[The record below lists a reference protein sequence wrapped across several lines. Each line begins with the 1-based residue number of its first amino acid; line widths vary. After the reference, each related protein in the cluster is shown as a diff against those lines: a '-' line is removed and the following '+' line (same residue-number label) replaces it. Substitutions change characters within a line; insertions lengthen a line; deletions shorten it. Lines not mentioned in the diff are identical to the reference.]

1 MKPTW
6 IVAHDFSPAA
16 DAAMM
21 VAASDLGRLG
31 GRLLLIHAYR
41 LPPVA
46 SGLEAMANA
55 RGLQSWNRFSEKVA
69 VSASEHLDEVARKL
83 AKRFPELEIATRCEE
98 GAPVPVILQVVDEAH
113 VARVVVGH
121 APGQGLRRRLAGSV
135 TEQLVKQCK
144 VPVLVVKG
152 E

>member
-6 IVAHDFSPAA
+6 LVAHDFSAAA

-31 GRLLLIHAYR
+31 GRLLLFHAYR

-69 VSASEHLDEVARKL
+69 DTAQRRLDDVAVKL
-83 AKRFPELEIATRCEE
+83 ARRFPELEIEAHCEE
-98 GAPVPVILQVVDEAH
+98 GAPVPTILQAVDERH

-121 APGQGLRRRLAGSV
+121 ASGHGLRRRIAGSV
-135 TEQLVKQCK
+135 TEQLVKQCP